1 MCNSLGF
8 WKHDQRMYMVF
19 CPANSQYLT
28 ASRVDKFANVAM
40 QWFQVFGLYGGTVG
54 LQMEDDM

>member
-1 MCNSLGF
+1 
-8 WKHDQRMYMVF
+8 MYMVF

-40 QWFQVFGLYGGTVG
+40 QWFQVFGLYGGTIG
-54 LQMEDDM
+54 LQMEDDV